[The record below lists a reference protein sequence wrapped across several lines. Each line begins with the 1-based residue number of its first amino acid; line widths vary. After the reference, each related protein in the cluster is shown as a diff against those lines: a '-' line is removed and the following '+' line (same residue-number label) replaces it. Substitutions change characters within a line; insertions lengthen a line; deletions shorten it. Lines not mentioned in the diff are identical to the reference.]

1 MARPVAPA
9 VGVSCRTVAA
19 TVTRPGAVYI
29 HFIFHVAGET
39 NLPRFCTLALSVLRC
54 SRVIVY
60 VPEEV
65 VALVTVVVIEPDEW
79 SELFLPVV
87 KCIEFGPNLA
97 DRCAVSAPQPQGN
110 QQQWDGVISDGR
122 GARTTSLCHLSRKT
136 FWKSVSGTNM
146 TGFELVIIS
155 MSAKDVYVPPGILS
169 H

>member
-1 MARPVAPA
+1 MQ
-9 VGVSCRTVAA
+9 
-19 TVTRPGAVYI
+19 
-29 HFIFHVAGET
+29 
-39 NLPRFCTLALSVLRC
+39 PRHCECQPHNSDFDV
-54 SRVIVY
+54 VY